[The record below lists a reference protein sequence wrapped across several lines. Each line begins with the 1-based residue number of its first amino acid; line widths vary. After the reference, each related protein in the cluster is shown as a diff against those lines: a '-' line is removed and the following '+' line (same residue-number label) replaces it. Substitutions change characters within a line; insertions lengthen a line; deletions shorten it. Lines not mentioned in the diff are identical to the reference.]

1 MTLRSRIYVSL
12 FSIIVISFIVTGIV
26 AGFDHYE
33 HDIKYNDERIAE
45 KETSIRA
52 SLDYLLLQ
60 NGGVIDTDSISML
73 LGDKVCELSEI
84 NKLFIT
90 IYDLNG
96 RYLVSMN
103 TDTAEAN
110 KIPMQLSQELTSQ
123 IITTTKKRAIILPS
137 ETNPTHNLA
146 YWCFS
151 DDYGK
156 PLALVGM
163 LYEKNEVEKAKLWNF
178 MKEIGTTYIV
188 LFIIAA
194 GIAFLITRDFTK
206 SLSKLSESI
215 NHLKLG
221 KKNEPLEW
229 KSNDEIGQLIQEY
242 NRMLFQLGA
251 SADKLAQ
258 QERETAWREMAQ
270 QVAHEIKNP
279 LTPMKLRLQHL
290 QRSWQDNPEEF
301 QTRLNDFVQSMT
313 DQIDTLSHI
322 AQEFSNFA
330 KMPQSKNER
339 LNLQEIVKSVITTFE
354 NDNQSISFFQNKSE
368 TAFIKGDKSHVIRVL
383 NNLITNAI
391 QSIPTERSKRISLA
405 LRFSDNYVVIKITD
419 NGSGISPEISKRIFM
434 PNFTTRSTGSGLGLA
449 MVKSIVTQMSG
460 NVAFRTQVGKGSSFF
475 VILPLDQKA

>member
-60 NGGVIDTDSISML
+60 NGGVIATDSISML

-84 NKLFIT
+84 NNLFIT

-123 IITTTKKRAIILPS
+123 IITSTKKRAVILPS

-163 LYEKNEVEKAKLWNF
+163 LYEKNEVEKTKLWNF

-188 LFIIAA
+188 LFILAA

-339 LNLQEIVKSVITTFE
+339 LNLQDIVKSVITTFE
-354 NDNQSISFFQNKSE
+354 NDNQSISFFQNKTES
-368 TAFIKGDKSHVIRVL
+368 AFINGDKSHVIRVL

-391 QSIPTERSKRISLA
+391 QSIPTERSKKISLT

-475 VILPLDQKA
+475 VILPLDQKV